1 MPPAV
6 SPAAPHELLPAL
18 RVLFGPGRGADAE
31 RCRDALAGPGRD
43 PAEVLVARAGGRVC
57 GAVLVQALPGAL
69 GVAWPP
75 RAETPAA
82 GDALAAAAVGW
93 LRGHGVKVCQAFAAP
108 ADAPD
113 LAPLGRA
120 GFRPVTELATLEA
133 AAGTLPAPTGALTF
147 ARVRPPFPPPFAAA
161 LLATQDTDLDCP
173 ELAAGRT
180 PDDVLAGFVGSADG
194 VEHYLAL
201 HGAEPAGV
209 VVLAPAGEPGA
220 VELAYLGVAPA
231 LRGRGLGGELV
242 RFAGAAAAAG
252 GAVTLTAGVDARN
265 TPAVRL
271 YRRHGFAETDR
282 RGVWL
287 AHL

>member
-18 RVLFGPGRGADAE
+18 RVLFGPGRGTDAE
-31 RCRDALAGPGRD
+31 RCRDALADVDRD
-43 PAEVLVARAGGRVC
+43 PAAVLVARAGGRVC
-57 GAVLVQALPGAL
+57 GAVLAQALPGAL

-82 GDALAAAAVGW
+82 EDALAAAAVAW
-93 LRGHGVKVCQAFAAP
+93 LRGCGVKVCQAFAAP
-108 ADAPD
+108 ADASD
-113 LAPLGRA
+113 VAPLERS
-120 GFRPVTELATLEA
+120 GFRPVTELVSLEA
-133 AAGTLPAPTGALTF
+133 ATGGLPAPTGALTF

-161 LLATQDTDLDCP
+161 LLATHDGGLDCP
-173 ELAAGRT
+173 ELGAGRT
-180 PDDVLAGFVGSADG
+180 PADVLAGFVGSGG

-201 HGAEPAGV
+201 HGPDPAGV
-209 VVLAPAGEPGA
+209 VVLAPAEEPGA
-220 VELAYLGVAPA
+220 AELAYLGVVPA
-231 LRGRGLGGELV
+231 LRGRGLGAELV

-252 GAVTLTAGVDARN
+252 GAVTLSAGVDARN
-265 TPAVRL
+265 GPAVRL
-271 YRRHGFAETDR
+271 YRRHGFTETDR